1 MGNAGVPRLRR
12 PDDRIIAENREKCKV
27 MPRPGTVNPRMRRN
41 RGKRPIAP
49 VNLGRR
55 FDGVDRASLAP
66 QPLTDKS
73 NRSTLKT
80 P

>member
-1 MGNAGVPRLRR
+1 
-12 PDDRIIAENREKCKV
+12 

-55 FDGVDRASLAP
+55 FDGVGTAASLAP

-80 P
+80 PKSWISA